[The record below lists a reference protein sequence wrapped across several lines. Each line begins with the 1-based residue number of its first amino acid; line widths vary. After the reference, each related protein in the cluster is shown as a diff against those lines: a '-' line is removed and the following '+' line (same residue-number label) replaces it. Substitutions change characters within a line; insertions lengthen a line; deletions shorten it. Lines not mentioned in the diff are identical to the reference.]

1 MTIHEKL
8 SIALALIA
16 LTVSLVAL
24 RCEAK
29 VSTTDKLRIQKEL
42 TGVCYHFNKPC
53 FVLMT
58 NSNKVEA
65 YTTYKGVIVLSK
77 GIRDRLTANELKAV
91 GLHEVGHHVL
101 GHYKRQDIFLSKPH
115 TNFDLVKLR
124 HRHEIEADLF
134 ATTYSIYYNE
144 PNYLPQALRTITAP
158 QHFNT
163 TTATHPSYNTRT
175 QVMTNYQ
182 NYLTTGQSYRP
193 DNTIYHR
200 PYYLPMR
207 GVN

>member
-1 MTIHEKL
+1 MTVHEKISL
-8 SIALALIA
+8 VLALIA

-42 TGVCYHFNKPC
+42 TSVCYHFNKPC

-77 GIRDRLTANELKAV
+77 GLRDKLTDKELKAV
-91 GLHEVGHHVL
+91 GMHEVGHHVL
-101 GHYKRQDIFLSKPH
+101 NHYERQDDYLSTAP
-115 TNFDLVKLR
+115 TEIDIIAMR
-124 HRHEIEADLF
+124 HRHELEADLF
-134 ATTYSIYYNE
+134 ATSYFILSNE

-158 QHFNT
+158 QHYNT

-175 QVMTNYQ
+175 RVMTNYQ
-182 NYLTTGQSYRP
+182 NYITTGQSYRP